1 MRRILCG
8 VAVLVAAVFSI
19 LGAASL
25 DTALAQQNDG
35 AGTPSRQAL
44 ARERA
49 NQHTVTIISG
59 NPNGTYL
66 RIAYDMV
73 AVLDKKDELRVLAV
87 IGKGAA
93 QNMKDILR
101 LKGIDMG
108 ILQSDTM
115 EYYKGTGELGK
126 NIDRRIAYIA
136 KLYNEEMHVLAGG
149 GINSI
154 QELEGKRVN
163 FSDVGSGTQL
173 SARAIFK
180 LLGIKVKEVNMGQAD
195 AYAKIKSGEISAT
208 VLFSGKPSGSFGSFE
223 LAEGMKVLDV
233 PYTKKLEKNYF
244 PAKLTAQDYPKL
256 IAKDRVVNTIAIGSV
271 LAVYNWP
278 KKSDRYRKVAKFV
291 NAFFDNI
298 AKFSKEPRHPKWK
311 EINLA
316 AVLPSWKRFPAA
328 QEWLDRAAAR
338 RAAMAKTARLRSV
351 NNANRVD
358 LTAARR
364 EAIRAAPDDPAMQK
378 KLFNQFLLWL
388 KNKRKLQDGL
398 GAAQSQ

>member
-1 MRRILCG
+1 MRNKVLC
-8 VAVLVAAVFSI
+8 VAAFI
-19 LGAASL
+19 AALLSVVGTVAAQS
-25 DTALAQQNDG
+25 TATQNAVAQ
-35 AGTPSRQAL
+35 

-49 NQHTVTIISG
+49 NQHTVSIISG

-73 AVLDKKDELRVLAV
+73 AVLDKKDKLRVLAV

-93 QNMKDILR
+93 QNMRDILR

-126 NIDRRIAYIA
+126 NIDQRIAYIA

-149 GINSI
+149 GIKSI
-154 QELEGKRVN
+154 QELEGKAVN

-180 LLGIKVKEVNMGQAD
+180 LLGIKVKEVNMGQGD
-195 AYAKIKSGEISAT
+195 AYTKIKSGEISAT

-223 LAEGMKVLDV
+223 LVDGMKVLDV

-256 IAKDRVVNTIAIGSV
+256 ISGDRVVNTIAIGSV

-278 KKSDRYRKVAKFV
+278 KKTDRYRRVAKFV

-316 AVLPSWKRFPAA
+316 ARLPTWQRFPAA
-328 QEWLDRAAAR
+328 QEWLDRAAAKR
-338 RAAMAKTARLRSV
+338 KTASI
-351 NNANRVD
+351 ADNRVD

-364 EAIRAAPDDPAMQK
+364 EAIRAAPDDPALQK
-378 KLFNQFLLWL
+378 KLFDQFLRWL
-388 KNKRKLQDGL
+388 KDKRRGQSSS
-398 GAAQSQ
+398 GASQQQ

>member
-1 MRRILCG
+1 MRNIILCG
-8 VAVLVAAVFSI
+8 AACVAAFLAFGEPAMAQST
-19 LGAASL
+19 GARTAS
-25 DTALAQQNDG
+25 NVVV
-35 AGTPSRQAL
+35 QA
-44 ARERA
+44 RNKA
-49 NQHTVTIISG
+49 NQHTVSIISG

-93 QNMKDILR
+93 QNMRDILR

-115 EYYKGTGELGK
+115 EYYKGTGELGRHVDK
-126 NIDRRIAYIA
+126 QIAYIA

-149 GINSI
+149 GITSI
-154 QELEGKRVN
+154 QELEGKAVN

-208 VLFSGKPSGSFGSFE
+208 ILFSGKPSGSFGSFK
-223 LAEGMKVLDV
+223 LVDGMRVLDV
-233 PYTKKLEKNYF
+233 PYTDKLKKNYF
-244 PAKLTAQDYPKL
+244 PAQLTAQDYPKL
-256 IAKDRVVNTIAIGSV
+256 INGQRVVNTIAIGSV

-278 KKSDRYRKVAKFV
+278 KKTDRYRRVAKFV
-291 NAFFDNI
+291 NAFFNNI
-298 AKFSKEPRHPKWK
+298 DKFLQEPRHPKWK

-316 AVLPSWKRFPAA
+316 ARLPAWKRFPAA
-328 QEWLDRAAAR
+328 QEWLDRAALKR
-338 RAAMAKTARLRSV
+338 KTAPRL
-351 NNANRVD
+351 NRVD

-364 EAIRAAPDDPAMQK
+364 DAIRAAPDDPVMQK
-378 KLFNQFLLWL
+378 KLFNQFLRWL
-388 KNKRKLQDGL
+388 KEKRRNRSSL
-398 GAAQSQ
+398 GAVSPQ